1 MPRFRGRLV
10 ACVAGVGEDGVE
22 EGRLLVLELTKQFFN
37 VVLVLLER
45 LHLVLDVVART
56 RLLTLY
62 PGQVRRRELEG
73 RLPLAL
79 ETDARQIVR

>member
-22 EGRLLVLELTKQFFN
+22 EVRLLVLELTEQFFD
-37 VVLVLLER
+37 VILVLLER
-45 LHLVLDVVART
+45 LHLVLDVVARA

-62 PGQVRRRELEG
+62 PGQVRRRELE
-73 RLPLAL
+73 
-79 ETDARQIVR
+79 